1 LGDGQ
6 IWVSIRSQ
14 ESKMSTLASLRPLLV
29 LADAG
34 IPMIFVTW
42 PAMVIALVPVI
53 ALEALLIRKRVPY
66 EPWQIVRATAAANL
80 FSTIIGIPLTWL
92 GLVAFEMVIGFAVS
106 LIPGIQHWHGPVAR
120 AIGFIFAVAWL
131 PPFGVTR
138 AAIPLAALVLL
149 IPFYFVSVW
158 SERLVMKRMLQ
169 ATSEEVAPEGGVSK
183 KRLWR
188 AVRDANLLSYGFLV
202 FVTSMWLIWRLGD

>member
-1 LGDGQ
+1 
-6 IWVSIRSQ
+6 
-14 ESKMSTLASLRPLLV
+14 MSTLASLRPLLV

-66 EPWQIVRATAAANL
+66 EPWPIVRATAAANL
-80 FSTIIGIPLTWL
+80 VSTILGIPLTWFA
-92 GLVAFEMVIGFAVS
+92 LVTFEMVIGFALS
-106 LIPGIQHWHGPVAR
+106 LIPGIQHWHGPVVR
-120 AIGFIFAVAWL
+120 AIGFIFTAAWL

-138 AAIPLAALVLL
+138 SSIPLAALVLL

-169 ATSEEVAPEGGVSK
+169 ATSEEVAPEGGASRVQ
-183 KRLWR
+183 LWR

-202 FVTSMWLIWRLGD
+202 ALTCGWLIWKLVHN